1 MEEKLTLKEKLI
13 TLKEKLLKL
22 ISLIEP
28 VQSSLSD
35 VEFYTNLKDHPIGN
49 QNIYRL
55 YYVNYHRI
63 GSRYGRSG
71 IGMIDWAFDPFTLPE
86 GMTREEAFKVLS
98 YLTDFIERKNGIES
112 CSFSS
117 VKTLNAVLDL
127 ERFGFK
133 KVKEEDESKIL
144 DLFTID
150 GRVALF
156 KLSSMYQRYFEW
168 YSKGISREEVEA
180 IYAKHNMSFEDIVWL
195 DKEEKGTPR
204 KLIP

>member
-13 TLKEKLLKL
+13 TLKEKLLKS
-22 ISLIEP
+22 ISPIEL

-35 VEFYTNLKDHPIGN
+35 IEFYTNLKDHPIGN

-63 GSRYGRSG
+63 GSRYGQSG

-98 YLTDFIERKNGIES
+98 YLTDFIEKREDIELG
-112 CSFSS
+112 SFAS
-117 VKTLNAVLDL
+117 VKMLNSILYL

-144 DLFTID
+144 DLFTIN

-156 KLSSMYQRYFEW
+156 KQSSMYQRYFEW
-168 YSKGISREEVEA
+168 YSKGVSREEVEA
-180 IYAKHNMSFEDIVWL
+180 IYAKHNMPFGDIVWL
-195 DKEEKGTPR
+195 DNEEKGMPR
-204 KLIP
+204 KLTP

>member
-28 VQSSLSD
+28 VQSLLSD
-35 VEFYTNLKDHPIGN
+35 VEFYANLKDHPIGN

-63 GSRYGRSG
+63 GSRYGQSG

-98 YLTDFIERKNGIES
+98 YLTDFIEKREDIELG
-112 CSFSS
+112 SFAS
-117 VKTLNAVLDL
+117 VKMLNSILYL

-144 DLFTID
+144 DLFTIN

-156 KLSSMYQRYFEW
+156 KQSSMYQRYFEW
-168 YSKGISREEVEA
+168 YSEGVSREEVEA
-180 IYAKHNMSFEDIVWL
+180 IYAKHNMPFEDIVWL
-195 DKEEKGTPR
+195 DNEEKGMPR
-204 KLIP
+204 KLTP

>member
-1 MEEKLTLKEKLI
+1 MNEKLTLKGKLI
-13 TLKEKLLKL
+13 ALKDKLLESML
-22 ISLIEP
+22 PEEP
-28 VQSSLSD
+28 SD
-35 VEFYTNLKDHPIGN
+35 AEFYADLEDHRIGN

-63 GSRYGRSG
+63 GSTYGQSG

-98 YLTDFIERKNGIES
+98 YLTDFIERKDGIES
-112 CSFSS
+112 CSFAS
-117 VKTLNAVLDL
+117 VKMLNNVLDL

-144 DLFTID
+144 DLFTIS

-156 KLSSMYQRYFEW
+156 KKSSMYQRYFEW
-168 YSKGISREEVEA
+168 YSKGVSREEVEA
-180 IYAKHNMSFEDIVWL
+180 IYAKHNMPFEDIVWL
-195 DKEEKGTPR
+195 DNEEKGMSR
-204 KLIP
+204 KLTP

>member
-13 TLKEKLLKL
+13 ALKDKLLESML
-22 ISLIEP
+22 PEEP
-28 VQSSLSD
+28 SD
-35 VEFYTNLKDHPIGN
+35 AEFYADLEDHRIGN

-63 GSRYGRSG
+63 GSTYGQSG

-98 YLTDFIERKNGIES
+98 YLTDFIERKDGIES
-112 CSFSS
+112 CSFAS
-117 VKTLNAVLDL
+117 VKMLNNVLDL

-144 DLFTID
+144 DLFTIS

-156 KLSSMYQRYFEW
+156 KKSSMYQRYFEW
-168 YSKGISREEVEA
+168 YSKGVSREEVEA
-180 IYAKHNMSFEDIVWL
+180 IYAKHNMPFEDIVWL
-195 DKEEKGTPR
+195 DNEEKGMSR
-204 KLIP
+204 KLTP

>member
-1 MEEKLTLKEKLI
+1 MNEKLTLKEKLI
-13 TLKEKLLKL
+13 ALKDKLLESTL
-22 ISLIEP
+22 SEEP
-28 VQSSLSD
+28 SD
-35 VEFYTNLKDHPIGN
+35 AEFYADLEDHRIGN

-63 GSRYGRSG
+63 GSTYGQSG

-98 YLTDFIERKNGIES
+98 YLTDFIERKDGIES
-112 CSFSS
+112 CSFAS
-117 VKTLNAVLDL
+117 VKVLNNVLDL

-144 DLFTID
+144 DLFTIS

-156 KLSSMYQRYFEW
+156 KKSSMYQRYFEW
-168 YSKGISREEVEA
+168 YSKGVSREEVEE
-180 IYAKHNMSFEDIVWL
+180 IYAKHNMPFEDIVWL
-195 DKEEKGTPR
+195 DNEEKGIPR
-204 KLIP
+204 KLTP